1 MSKTWLQHFNKNVFD
16 INKNLRSSS
25 QNMPPINLL
34 EQKLPYMEGLKARQ
48 EIKSWKNYQATPLR
62 QLDQVADELGV
73 SRIWLK
79 DESSRFGLGSFKALG
94 GAYAVYY
101 VLSKLIFE
109 ETGEKDLTSTRLRSG
124 EFGEI
129 LENVTVVTATDGNH
143 GKSVAWG
150 AQQFGC
156 KCKIYLHAE
165 VSQMREEAIAAFD
178 CDIIRV
184 DGNYDDSVRHADKDA
199 HKNGWHVV
207 SDTSYEGYR
216 EIPSLVMQGYTTIAT
231 EIAEQISDIQP
242 THLFLPGGVG
252 GIAAA
257 VSSEFCRIWKNLR
270 PTTIIVEP
278 KTADCLYQSSLSGQ
292 PTISSGN
299 LHTVMACLSAGEVSI
314 LAWEILEK
322 TANFFVRLSDS
333 TIGPTMKRL
342 SFENIISGESGAATL
357 AAFTAICSDEKAK
370 ELVKIDQDSRI
381 LLISTEGATDPQIY
395 MKLVGKKA
403 TEIITSHQK

>member
-1 MSKTWLQHFNKNVFD
+1 
-16 INKNLRSSS
+16 
-25 QNMPPINLL
+25 
-34 EQKLPYMEGLKARQ
+34 
-48 EIKSWKNYQATPLR
+48 
-62 QLDQVADELGV
+62 
-73 SRIWLK
+73 
-79 DESSRFGLGSFKALG
+79 
-94 GAYAVYY
+94 
-101 VLSKLIFE
+101 
-109 ETGEKDLTSTRLRSG
+109 
-124 EFGEI
+124 
-129 LENVTVVTATDGNH
+129 
-143 GKSVAWG
+143 
-150 AQQFGC
+150 
-156 KCKIYLHAE
+156 
-165 VSQMREEAIAAFD
+165 
-178 CDIIRV
+178 
-184 DGNYDDSVRHADKDA
+184 
-199 HKNGWHVV
+199 
-207 SDTSYEGYR
+207 
-216 EIPSLVMQGYTTIAT
+216 MQGYTTIAT
-231 EIAEQISDIQP
+231 EIAEQIADIQP

-333 TIGPTMKRL
+333 TIAPAMKRL

-357 AAFTAICSDEKAK
+357 AAFTAICSDKKAK

-381 LLISTEGATDPQIY
+381 LLISTEGATDPDIY

>member
-62 QLDQVADELGV
+62 ELDQVADELGV

-216 EIPSLVMQGYTTIAT
+216 KIPSLVMQGYTTIAT
-231 EIAEQISDIQP
+231 EIAEQIADIQP

-333 TIGPTMKRL
+333 TIAPAMKRL

>member
-129 LENVTVVTATDGNH
+129 LE
-143 GKSVAWG
+143 
-150 AQQFGC
+150 
-156 KCKIYLHAE
+156 
-165 VSQMREEAIAAFD
+165 M
-178 CDIIRV
+178 
-184 DGNYDDSVRHADKDA
+184 
-199 HKNGWHVV
+199 
-207 SDTSYEGYR
+207 
-216 EIPSLVMQGYTTIAT
+216 SL
-231 EIAEQISDIQP
+231 
-242 THLFLPGGVG
+242 
-252 GIAAA
+252 
-257 VSSEFCRIWKNLR
+257 
-270 PTTIIVEP
+270 
-278 KTADCLYQSSLSGQ
+278 
-292 PTISSGN
+292 
-299 LHTVMACLSAGEVSI
+299 
-314 LAWEILEK
+314 
-322 TANFFVRLSDS
+322 
-333 TIGPTMKRL
+333 
-342 SFENIISGESGAATL
+342 
-357 AAFTAICSDEKAK
+357 
-370 ELVKIDQDSRI
+370 
-381 LLISTEGATDPQIY
+381 
-395 MKLVGKKA
+395 
-403 TEIITSHQK
+403 

>member
-16 INKNLRSSS
+16 INKNLSSS
-25 QNMPPINLL
+25 PQNMPPINLL

-231 EIAEQISDIQP
+231 EIAEQITDIQP

-333 TIGPTMKRL
+333 TIAPAMKRL

-357 AAFTAICSDEKAK
+357 AAFTAICSDKKAK

>member
-1 MSKTWLQHFNKNVFD
+1 
-16 INKNLRSSS
+16 
-25 QNMPPINLL
+25 MPPINLL

-231 EIAEQISDIQP
+231 EIAKQIADIQP

-357 AAFTAICSDEKAK
+357 AAFTAICSDKKAK

>member
-109 ETGEKDLTSTRLRSG
+109 ETGEKNLTSTRLRSG

-184 DGNYDDSVRHADKDA
+184 DGNYDDSIRHADKDA

-231 EIAEQISDIQP
+231 EIAEQIPDIQP

-333 TIGPTMKRL
+333 TIAPAMKRL

-357 AAFTAICSDEKAK
+357 AAFTAICSDKKAK